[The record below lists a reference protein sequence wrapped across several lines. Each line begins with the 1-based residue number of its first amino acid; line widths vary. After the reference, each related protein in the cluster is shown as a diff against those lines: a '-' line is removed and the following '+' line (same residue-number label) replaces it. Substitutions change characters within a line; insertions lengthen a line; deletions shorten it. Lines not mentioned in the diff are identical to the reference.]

1 MKSQITRLEDST
13 ITLKITVP
21 WSEVS
26 KTREEVLEEMAN
38 SANLP
43 GFRRGKAPKKI
54 VETVHDRKLES
65 VLSQLIS
72 SDDPQ
77 EFDMTHDHEKTMGIL
92 EGKEYRN

>member
-1 MKSQITRLEDST
+1 MQSVVENDLMILPERASRGVLALVGT
-13 ITLKITVP
+13 
-21 WSEVS
+21 SE
-26 KTREEVLEEMAN
+26 KMGLD
-38 SANLP
+38 NLS
-43 GFRRGKAPKKI
+43 GIYAPKKI

-92 EGKEYRN
+92 EGKEYRI